1 IYQIGEKFLRD
12 LISSTFGLQYLDNF
26 LARIQQVLGEQKE
39 TLSEADLDLLMT
51 YDAKKVTCIIHH
63 PNSLTNDL
71 IHLGNKGHNLVVLA
85 SEGVPVPPGFIV
97 TTEVFRCLRIIEKYK
112 HARDH
117 FEREIRA
124 GIQQIEKAT
133 GNEFGSTRRP
143 QLLAVRSGATISM
156 PGMMSTLLN
165 VGINEEIVESMAR
178 STREIW
184 FAWDNYRRFLQSW
197 GMSFGMHREIFSEIM
212 RKYKAKYH
220 VDKKRQFTGE
230 EMKELALAY
239 RAAVEERQ
247 ITLYEDPW
255 AQLHVAIQQVI
266 RSWDSNNA
274 RQYRQ
279 IMGIS
284 DYWGTA
290 VIVQAMVFGN
300 LSLYSGSGVLFTAHP
315 YRKIRRVAL
324 WGDFTPGNQG
334 EDIVGGLVSTYPIS
348 KEQIEMAG
356 REGDLFLE
364 EDFPEVYKQ
373 LFSISKTLVYDK
385 KWNPQEIE
393 FTFESPEASGLYI
406 LQTRDMVSAKRE
418 RFAVFSPSPSLEE
431 NFIGKGIGVSGGALS
446 GRIVFTLED
455 IQRFRQEEPHT
466 PLILVRSDT
475 VPEDIREIS
484 LTDGL
489 LTAKGGQ
496 TSHAAIVA
504 FELDKTAIVGCHNL
518 LVLENE
524 GRCQINRTTLQTGD
538 YISLDGRKGLVYLGE
553 HEMKDEGEPYQ
564 GII

>member
-1 IYQIGEKFLRD
+1 
-12 LISSTFGLQYLDNF
+12 
-26 LARIQQVLGEQKE
+26 
-39 TLSEADLDLLMT
+39 M
-51 YDAKKVTCIIHH
+51 
-63 PNSLTNDL
+63 
-71 IHLGNKGHNLVVLA
+71 
-85 SEGVPVPPGFIV
+85 
-97 TTEVFRCLRIIEKYK
+97 
-112 HARDH
+112 
-117 FEREIRA
+117 
-124 GIQQIEKAT
+124 T

-156 PGMMSTLLN
+156 PGMMATLLN

-178 STREIW
+178 STGEVW

-197 GMSFGMHREIFSEIM
+197 GMSFGVPREAFSEVM
-212 RKYKAKYH
+212 RKFKARYH

-239 RAAVEERQ
+239 RAAVSERH
-247 ITLYEDPW
+247 ITIYEDPW
-255 AQLHVAIQQVI
+255 AQLNVAIQQVL

-290 VIVQAMVFGN
+290 VIVQAMIFGN
-300 LSLYSGSGVLFTAHP
+300 LSLYSGSGVLFTARP

-334 EDIVGGLVSTYPIS
+334 EDIVGGLVTTYPIS
-348 KEQIEMAG
+348 KEQRETAG
-356 REGDLFLE
+356 GEGDLSLE
-364 EDFPEVYKQ
+364 EDFPEIYKQ
-373 LFSISKTLVYDK
+373 LFSISKTLVYDR

-393 FTFESPEASGLYI
+393 FTYENPDATGLYI

-418 RFAVFSPSPSLEE
+418 RFEVFSPSADLEE
-431 NFIGKGIGVSGGALS
+431 AFIGKGIGVSGGALS

-455 IQRFRQEEPHT
+455 ILRFRRDEPDT
-466 PLILVRSDT
+466 PLVLIRSDT
-475 VPEDIREIS
+475 VPEDVREIS
-484 LTDGL
+484 LAEGL

-504 FELDKTAIVGCHNL
+504 FELDRTAVVGCHTMS
-518 LVLENE
+518 VLENE
-524 GRCQINRTTLQTGD
+524 GRCHINRISLQRGD
-538 YISLDGRKGLVYLGE
+538 WISLDGRKGLVYLGK
-553 HEMKDEGEPYQ
+553 HEVKDEGEPYHN
-564 GII
+564 IL

>member
-1 IYQIGEKFLRD
+1 MPAI
-12 LISSTFGLQYLDNF
+12 ISSG
-26 LARIQQVLGEQKE
+26 RSG
-39 TLSEADLDLLMT
+39 
-51 YDAKKVTCIIHH
+51 
-63 PNSLTNDL
+63 P
-71 IHLGNKGHNLVVLA
+71 
-85 SEGVPVPPGFIV
+85 
-97 TTEVFRCLRIIEKYK
+97 
-112 HARDH
+112 
-117 FEREIRA
+117 

-156 PGMMSTLLN
+156 PGMMATLLN

-178 STREIW
+178 STGEVW
-184 FAWDNYRRFLQSW
+184 FAWDNYRRFIQSW
-197 GMSFGMHREIFSEIM
+197 GMSFGMEREVFSEIM

-220 VDKKRQFTGE
+220 VEKKRQFTGE
-230 EMKELALAY
+230 EMKQLALAY
-239 RAAVEERQ
+239 RAAVEERH

-266 RSWDSNNA
+266 GSWDSNNA
-274 RQYRQ
+274 KQYRQ

-315 YRKIRRVAL
+315 YRKIRRVAPYGGISPPATRARTSSGG
-324 WGDFTPGNQG
+324 WSPPIPFPRNKGDGG
-334 EDIVGGLVSTYPIS
+334 EGRRSCSGGGFSRNLQTT
-348 KEQIEMAG
+348 
-356 REGDLFLE
+356 FL
-364 EDFPEVYKQ
+364 P
-373 LFSISKTLVYDK
+373 SPRTLVYEK

-418 RFAVFSPSPSLEE
+418 RFEVFSPSPSLEE
-431 NFIGKGIGVSGGALS
+431 SFIGKGIGVSGGALS
-446 GRIVFTLED
+446 GRIVLTLED
-455 IQRFRQEEPHT
+455 IQRFRQKEPDT

-518 LVLENE
+518 VGPGER
-524 GRCQINRTTLQTGD
+524 GTLPDQPD
-538 YISLDGRKGLVYLGE
+538 HSSDGRLYQFGRPQRPGLSG
-553 HEMKDEGEPYQ
+553 KT
-564 GII
+564 